1 MVLEH
6 NNGMKEDDW
15 FKVLIGLWS
24 IVDFIFGVIV
34 GLLLSRTQ
42 QKTTEQGDG

>member
-1 MVLEH
+1 MVLED

-15 FKVLIGLWS
+15 FKVIGLWS

>member
-1 MVLEH
+1 
-6 NNGMKEDDW
+6 MKEDDW

-42 QKTTEQGDG
+42 QKPQNKATVKAVIMIRT